1 MKNRNI
7 FWGLVWLL
15 VVSLAGCASQGKKQQ
30 DQELITL
37 VQSKRGAAIA
47 VSDRLLFDL
56 GKSDVKPE
64 ASKALDQVAD
74 ILKTPK
80 YSSTNVLIEGHT
92 DNQGNSAFN
101 DKLSSARA
109 AAVRQAL
116 VSRNVQAGRLVA
128 KGYGFSEPVAVNDTE
143 SNRQKNRRVE
153 VVFPQ
158 ETVDSLKAGMEDKF
172 DFNSV
177 VSNALDSIKGVFK

>member
-1 MKNRNI
+1 MQSRNMI
-7 FWGLVWLL
+7 HGLVCLI
-15 VVSLAGCASQGKKQQ
+15 VAALAGCAAQSQKPV

-64 ASKALDQVAD
+64 AGKALDQVAD

-80 YSSTNVLIEGHT
+80 YATTNVLIEGHT
-92 DNQGNSAFN
+92 DNQGSSAYN
-101 DKLSSARA
+101 EKLSSARA
-109 AAVRQAL
+109 VAVRQAL
-116 VSRNVQAGRLVA
+116 VARNVQANRLIA
-128 KGYGFSEPVAVNDTE
+128 KGYGFSEPVALNDTE
-143 SNRQKNRRVE
+143 NNRQKNRRVE

>member
-1 MKNRNI
+1 MQSKKMTH
-7 FWGLVWLL
+7 GLVWLAA
-15 VVSLAGCASQGKKQQ
+15 VFLAGCAAQGQKPADQ
-30 DQELITL
+30 DLITL

-47 VSDRLLFDL
+47 VSDRLLFEV
-56 GKSDVKPE
+56 GKSEVKPE
-64 ASKALDQVAD
+64 AGKALDQVAD

-80 YSSTNVLIEGHT
+80 YAMTNVLVEGHT
-92 DNQGNSAFN
+92 DNQGSSAYN
-101 DKLSSARA
+101 DKLSNARA
-109 AAVRQAL
+109 VAVRQAL
-116 VSRNVQAGRLVA
+116 VARNVPVNRLIA
-128 KGYGFSEPVAVNDTE
+128 KGYGFSEPVAANDND

-177 VSNALDSIKGVFK
+177 VGNALDSIKGVFK